1 MLSEPIKRS
10 WGTPDS
16 AKFNR
21 LNLSRKT
28 KSNQA
33 VNDDSDQSSEV
44 EEDIHEFMSNEE
56 EESANMWKLVPR
68 Q

>member
-21 LNLSRKT
+21 LNLSK
-28 KSNQA
+28 KSKSKPST
-33 VNDDSDQSSEV
+33 VVSDESDQSSEV
-44 EEDIHEFMSNEE
+44 EEDIQAFMSNEE
-56 EESANMWKLVPR
+56 EEPIWK
-68 Q
+68 